1 MNKFFGLA
9 IAIMMLV
16 VGSLPAAA
24 QGEQNIVEI
33 AAGDDRFETLVTAV
47 QAAGLVET
55 LQGDGPFTVF
65 APTDD
70 AFAALPAGTL
80 EALLA
85 DTDTLT
91 KILTYHVVSGKVMA
105 ADVVGL
111 NGQEVGTVQGENV
124 MVKVDGGN
132 VMIND
137 ANVVITDIE
146 ASNGVI
152 HVIDKVIIPPT
163 VAAAMAS
170 SSSSESAAPAPSTMP
185 KTGADNSQNQLFLPV
200 LMIVVGLLLLGGAY
214 TLRQRSVLE

>member
-1 MNKFFGLA
+1 MKKFFVAALSVM
-9 IAIMMLV
+9 ILLV
-16 VGSLPAAA
+16 GALPALA
-24 QGEQNIVEI
+24 QGDKNIVEI

-47 QAAGLVET
+47 QAAGLVDT
-55 LQGDGPFTVF
+55 LQGEGPFTVL

-91 KILTYHVVSGKVMA
+91 KILTYHVIPGKVMA

-111 NGQEVGTVQGENV
+111 NGQEAGTVQGENV

-137 ANVVITDIE
+137 ANVIITDIE

-170 SSSSESAAPAPSTMP
+170 SSSESAPATMP
-185 KTGADNSQNQLFLPV
+185 KTGADNSLPMLPMFMV
-200 LMIVVGLLLLGGAY
+200 AGGLLLLGGAY
-214 TLRQRSVLE
+214 TLRQRTSLS

>member
-1 MNKFFGLA
+1 MKKFFVAALSVM
-9 IAIMMLV
+9 ILLV
-16 VGSLPAAA
+16 GALPALA
-24 QGEQNIVEI
+24 QGDKNIVEI
-33 AAGDDRFETLVTAV
+33 AAGDDRFETLVAAV
-47 QAAGLVET
+47 QAAGLVDT
-55 LQGDGPFTVF
+55 LQGEGPFTVL

-85 DTDTLT
+85 DTDTLA
-91 KILTYHVVSGKVMA
+91 KILTYHVIPGKVMA

-137 ANVVITDIE
+137 ANVIITDIE

-152 HVIDKVIIPPT
+152 HVIDKVILPPT

-170 SSSSESAAPAPSTMP
+170 SSSSESAPATMP
-185 KTGADNSQNQLFLPV
+185 KTGADNSLPV
-200 LMIVVGLLLLGGAY
+200 LPMFMVAGGLLLLGGAY
-214 TLRQRSVLE
+214 TLRQRTSLS

>member
-1 MNKFFGLA
+1 MKKFFVAALA
-9 IAIMMLV
+9 VMLLLA
-16 VGSLPAAA
+16 GALPTLA
-24 QGEQNIVEI
+24 QGDKNIVEI

-47 QAAGLVET
+47 QAAGLVDT
-55 LQGDGPFTVF
+55 LQGEGPFTVF

-91 KILTYHVVSGKVMA
+91 KILTYHVVPGKVMA

-111 NGQEVGTVQGENV
+111 NGQEAGTVQGENV

-137 ANVVITDIE
+137 ANVIITDIE

-170 SSSSESAAPAPSTMP
+170 SSSSESAPATMP
-185 KTGADNSQNQLFLPV
+185 KTGADNSLPILPM
-200 LMIVVGLLLLGGAY
+200 LMLAGGLLLLGGAY
-214 TLRQRSVLE
+214 TLRQRTSLS

>member
-1 MNKFFGLA
+1 MKKFFVAALA
-9 IAIMMLV
+9 LVMLLA
-16 VGSLPAAA
+16 GTLPTLA

-70 AFAALPAGTL
+70 AFAALPDGTL

-91 KILTYHVVSGKVMA
+91 KILTYHVVPGKVMA

-111 NGQEVGTVQGENV
+111 NGQEAATVQGENV

-137 ANVVITDIE
+137 ANVIITDIE

-152 HVIDKVIIPPT
+152 HVIDQVILPPT

-170 SSSSESAAPAPSTMP
+170 SSAESAPAPTTVP
-185 KTGADNSQNQLFLPV
+185 KTGADNSLPV
-200 LMIVVGLLLLGGAY
+200 LPMLMIVGGFLLLGGAY
-214 TLRQRSVLE
+214 TLRQRTSLS

>member
-1 MNKFFGLA
+1 MKKFFVAALA
-9 IAIMMLV
+9 VLMLL
-16 VGSLPAAA
+16 VGAMPTFA
-24 QGEQNIVEI
+24 QGEKNIVEI
-33 AAGDDRFETLVTAV
+33 AAGDDRFETLVAAV
-47 QAAGLVET
+47 QAAGLVDT

-105 ADVVGL
+105 GDVVGL
-111 NGQEVGTVQGENV
+111 DGQEVGTVQGENV

-137 ANVVITDIE
+137 ANVIITDIE

-152 HVIDKVIIPPT
+152 HVIDKVIIPPS

-170 SSSSESAAPAPSTMP
+170 SSESAPSTMP
-185 KTGADNSQNQLFLPV
+185 KTGADNSQSLPMQP
-200 LMIVVGLLLLGGAY
+200 MIMIATGLLLLGGAY
-214 TLRQRSVLE
+214 ALRQRTFLS

>member
-24 QGEQNIVEI
+24 QGEKNIVEI
-33 AAGDDRFETLVTAV
+33 AAGDDRFETLVAAV
-47 QAAGLVET
+47 QAAGLVDT

-137 ANVVITDIE
+137 ANVIITDIE

-170 SSSSESAAPAPSTMP
+170 SQPAAPSTMP
-185 KTGADNSQNQLFLPV
+185 KTGADNSQNPLFLPV
-200 LMIVVGLLLLGGAY
+200 LMIVLGLLLLGGAY

>member
-1 MNKFFGLA
+1 MKKFFVTALA
-9 IAIMMLV
+9 LMMLLA
-16 VGSLPAAA
+16 GALPTLA

-47 QAAGLVET
+47 QAAGLVDT

-91 KILTYHVVSGKVMA
+91 KILTYHVVPGKVMA
-105 ADVVGL
+105 ADVVGM
-111 NGQEVGTVQGENV
+111 NGQEAGTVQGENV

-137 ANVVITDIE
+137 ANVIITDIE

-170 SSSSESAAPAPSTMP
+170 SSSESAPATMP
-185 KTGADNSQNQLFLPV
+185 KTGADNSLPMLPM
-200 LMIVVGLLLLGGAY
+200 LMVAGGLLLLGGAY
-214 TLRQRSVLE
+214 TLRQRESLS

>member
-1 MNKFFGLA
+1 MKKFFVAALA
-9 IAIMMLV
+9 LVMLLA
-16 VGSLPAAA
+16 GALPTLA

-55 LQGDGPFTVF
+55 LQRDGPFTVF

-70 AFAALPAGTL
+70 AFAALPDGTL

-91 KILTYHVVSGKVMA
+91 KILTYHVVPGKVMA

-111 NGQEVGTVQGENV
+111 NGQEAATVQGENV

-137 ANVVITDIE
+137 ANVIITDIE
-146 ASNGVI
+146 ASNGII

-163 VAAAMAS
+163 VAAAMSAS
-170 SSSSESAAPAPSTMP
+170 SPPPATLPN
-185 KTGADNSQNQLFLPV
+185 TGADNSQNQALLPLF
-200 LMIVVGLLLLGGAY
+200 MIVAGLLVLGGAY
-214 TLRQRSVLE
+214 ALRQRPVLE

>member
-33 AAGDDRFETLVTAV
+33 AAGDDRFETLVAAV

-111 NGQEVGTVQGENV
+111 NGQQAGTVQGESV

-185 KTGADNSQNQLFLPV
+185 KTGADNSQNPLFLPV
-200 LMIVVGLLLLGGAY
+200 FMIVVGLLVLGGAY

>member
-1 MNKFFGLA
+1 MKKFFVAALSVM
-9 IAIMMLV
+9 ILLV
-16 VGSLPAAA
+16 GALPALA
-24 QGEQNIVEI
+24 QGDKNIVEI
-33 AAGDDRFETLVTAV
+33 AAGDDRFETLVAAV
-47 QAAGLVET
+47 QAAGLVDT
-55 LQGDGPFTVF
+55 LQGEGPFTVL

-91 KILTYHVVSGKVMA
+91 KILTYHVIPGKVMA

-111 NGQEVGTVQGENV
+111 NGQEAGTVQGENV

-152 HVIDKVIIPPT
+152 HVIDKVILPPT

-170 SSSSESAAPAPSTMP
+170 SSSSESAPATMP
-185 KTGADNSQNQLFLPV
+185 KTGADNSLPV
-200 LMIVVGLLLLGGAY
+200 LPMFMVVGGFLLLGGAY
-214 TLRQRSVLE
+214 TLRQRTSLS